1 MSYKC
6 ELLENVNRAVSYL
19 QDRIDTLVSDRDRE
33 EVDQLSLNVV
43 LEQWIEDL
51 RRVLS
56 ILTGEE

>member
-19 QDRIDTLVSDRDRE
+19 PDRIDTLVSDRDRE